1 MDFKE
6 SFFKLK
12 LNGMTD
18 IKLQSFT
25 IKGYRSI
32 KAINDFKPRAINI
45 LIGPNGAGKSNFIS
59 FFKFLSWM
67 LNSDGKLR
75 QYVSELGGANDILH
89 DGADV
94 TKTIDAQLKIE
105 TRSGINEYA
114 FSLMFAKPDRLVFKE
129 EKYRFSRN
137 EIQGEANWSFC
148 GVGHEEAHL
157 PAVDNATA
165 NSILNLLR
173 KLIVYQFHNT
183 SDTAPMR
190 LKWPIADGRWLKQ
203 NGENLGSFLYRLQRE
218 EKPYYLRIIKYI
230 RLVLP
235 FFDDFELYD
244 EFGQILLSWKENG
257 TNKVFN
263 AGQASDGMLRT
274 IALISL
280 LAQNPKDLPTVL
292 FLDEPELGLH
302 PSAIDAVCGLIKA
315 ASTYCQVFVA
325 TQSVSLVNNF
335 ELDDLVVIER
345 SGRNSVYHRPDIER
359 LNVYL
364 DEFSTGQIW
373 EKNIIGGRP

>member
-1 MDFKE
+1 V
-6 SFFKLK
+6 
-12 LNGMTD
+12 
-18 IKLQSFT
+18 
-25 IKGYRSI
+25 
-32 KAINDFKPRAINI
+32 
-45 LIGPNGAGKSNFIS
+45 LIGPNGSGKSNFIS

-67 LNSDGKLR
+67 LNSDGKL
-75 QYVSELGGANDILH
+75 QEHVAYLGGANDILH
-89 DGADV
+89 DGVDV
-94 TKTIDAQLKIE
+94 TKSIDAEISLQ
-105 TRSGINEYA
+105 TNAGVNEYS
-114 FSLMFAKPDRLVFKE
+114 FSLMFAKPDKLVFKE
-129 EKYRFSRN
+129 EKYRFTRN
-137 EIQGEANWSFC
+137 NFSGDARWSSC

-157 PAVDNATA
+157 PEVTNPTA
-165 NSILNLLR
+165 NVILNLLR

-190 LKWPIADGRWLKQ
+190 LKWSVQDGRWLKQ
-203 NGENLGSFLYRLQRE
+203 NGDNLGSFLYRLQQE
-218 EKPYYLRIIKYI
+218 EKSYYTRILKFI

-235 FFDDFELYD
+235 FFDDFDLYE
-244 EFGQILLSWKENG
+244 EFGQILLRWKEKG

-280 LAQNPKDLPTVL
+280 LGQNPKDLPAVL

-302 PSAIDAVCGLIKA
+302 PSAIDTVAGLIKTV
-315 ASTYCQVFVA
+315 ASQCQVFIA
-325 TQSVSLVNNF
+325 TQSISLVNNF

-345 SGRNSVYHRPDIER
+345 NGRSSEYSRPESER
-359 LNVYL
+359 LEAYL

>member
-1 MDFKE
+1 M
-6 SFFKLK
+6 S
-12 LNGMTD
+12 D
-18 IKLQSFT
+18 IKLKSFS
-25 IKGYRSI
+25 IKGYKSI
-32 KAINDFKPRAINI
+32 KEINDFEPRPINI

-67 LNSDGKLR
+67 LNSDGKL
-75 QYVSELGGANDILH
+75 QEHVAYLGGANDILH

-94 TKTIDAQLKIE
+94 TKSIDAEIE
-105 TRSGINEYA
+105 LETNTGYNEYQ
-114 FSLMFAKPDRLVFKE
+114 FSLMFAKPDNLVFREERYRYSSKE
-129 EKYRFSRN
+129 FTDKIEWKSL
-137 EIQGEANWSFC
+137 GVSHKEAK
-148 GVGHEEAHL
+148 L
-157 PAVDNATA
+157 PLAPKNNKSALT
-165 NSILNLLR
+165 ILNLLK

-190 LKWPIADGRWLKQ
+190 LKWSQADGRWLKQ
-203 NGENLGSFLYRLQRE
+203 NGENLGSFLFRIQNDERV
-218 EKPYYLRIIKYI
+218 YYTRIIKYI

-235 FFDDFELYD
+235 FFDDFDLYP
-244 EFGQILLSWKENG
+244 EFGQILLKWKEKG

-280 LAQNPKDLPTVL
+280 LAQNPDDLPAVL

-302 PSAIDAVCGLIKA
+302 PSAIDTIAGLIKA

-325 TQSVSLVNNF
+325 TQSISLVNNF
-335 ELDDLVVIER
+335 ELEDLVVIDR
-345 SGRNSVYHRPDIER
+345 KGRNSEYHRPNSDDLQE
-359 LNVYL
+359 YL
-364 DEFSTGQIW
+364 EEFSVGQIW

>member
-1 MDFKE
+1 M
-6 SFFKLK
+6 
-12 LNGMTD
+12 
-18 IKLQSFT
+18 
-25 IKGYRSI
+25 
-32 KAINDFKPRAINI
+32 

-75 QYVSELGGANDILH
+75 EYVSYLGGANDILH

-94 TKTIDAQLKIE
+94 TKSIDAHIE
-105 TRSGINEYA
+105 LETKAGIHEYQ
-114 FSLMFAKPDRLVFKE
+114 FSLMFAKPDNLVFRE
-129 EKYRFSRN
+129 ELYRFSAKKFDSRP
-137 EIQGEANWSFC
+137 EWSNC
-148 GVGHEEAHL
+148 GVGHVEAKL
-157 PAVDNATA
+157 PEVNNDSART
-165 NSILNLLR
+165 ILNLLR

-190 LKWPIADGRWLKQ
+190 LKWSQADGRWLKQ
-203 NGENLGSFLYRLQRE
+203 NGENLGSFLYRLQNE
-218 EKPYYLRIIKYI
+218 EKPYYTRIVKYL

-235 FFDDFELYD
+235 FFDDFDLYP
-244 EFGQILLSWKENG
+244 EFGQILLRWKEKG

-280 LAQNPKDLPTVL
+280 LGQNPKDLPAVL

-302 PSAIDAVCGLIKA
+302 PSAIDAVAGLIKA
-315 ASTYCQVFVA
+315 ASSHCQVFVA
-325 TQSVSLVNNF
+325 TQSISLVNNF
-335 ELDDLVVIER
+335 ELDDLVVIDR
-345 SGRNSVYHRPDIER
+345 KGRNSTYHRPDTAY
-359 LNVYL
+359 LQAYL

>member
-1 MDFKE
+1 M
-6 SFFKLK
+6 S
-12 LNGMTD
+12 D
-18 IKLQSFT
+18 IKLKSLS
-25 IKGYRSI
+25 IKGYKSI
-32 KAINDFKPRAINI
+32 KEINDFEPRPINI

-67 LNSDGKLR
+67 LNSDGKL
-75 QYVSELGGANDILH
+75 QEHVAYLGGANDILH

-94 TKTIDAQLKIE
+94 TKSIDAEISISN
-105 TRSGINEYA
+105 RSGINDYK
-114 FSLMFAKPDRLVFKE
+114 FSLMFAKPDKLVFRE
-129 EKYRFSRN
+129 ENYRFS
-137 EIQGEANWSFC
+137 SFKKDGTATYSSC
-148 GVGHEEAHL
+148 GVGHEEAKL
-157 PAVDNATA
+157 PTVN
-165 NSILNLLR
+165 NSTTTVILNLLR

-190 LKWPIADGRWLKQ
+190 LKWSQADGRWLKQ
-203 NGENLGSFLYRLQRE
+203 NGENLGSFLFRIQNDERV
-218 EKPYYLRIIKYI
+218 YYTRIIKYI

-235 FFDDFELYD
+235 FFDDFDLYP
-244 EFGQILLSWKENG
+244 EFGQILLKWKEKG

-280 LAQNPKDLPTVL
+280 LAQNPDDLPAVL

-302 PSAIDAVCGLIKA
+302 PSAIDTIAGLIKA

-325 TQSVSLVNNF
+325 TQSISLVNNF
-335 ELDDLVVIER
+335 ELEDLVVIDR
-345 SGRNSVYHRPDIER
+345 KGRNSEYHRPDSDQLQE
-359 LNVYL
+359 YL
-364 DEFSTGQIW
+364 EEFSVGQIW

>member
-1 MDFKE
+1 MAK
-6 SFFKLK
+6 
-12 LNGMTD
+12 

-25 IKGYRSI
+25 IKGYKTIKSI
-32 KAINDFKPRAINI
+32 ENFEPRAINI

-67 LNSDGKLR
+67 LNSDGKL
-75 QYVSELGGANDILH
+75 QEHVAYLGGANDILH

-94 TKTIDAQLKIE
+94 TKTIDAEISIKTE
-105 TRSGINEYA
+105 SGLNEYK
-114 FSLMFAKPDRLVFKE
+114 FSLMFAKPDKLVFKE

-137 EIQGEANWSFC
+137 LISTEASWSSC
-148 GVGHEEAHL
+148 GVGHEEAKL
-157 PAVDNATA
+157 PGVNNATA
-165 NSILNLLR
+165 STILNLMR

-190 LKWPIADGRWLKQ
+190 LKWSTGDGRWLKQ
-203 NGENLGSFLYRLQRE
+203 NGENLGSFLFRLQRD
-218 EKPYYLRIIKYI
+218 EKPYYQRIIKYI

-244 EFGQILLSWKENG
+244 EFNYILLRWKEKG
-257 TNKVFN
+257 TSKVFS

-280 LAQNPKDLPTVL
+280 LGQNPKDLPTVL

-302 PSAIDAVCGLIKA
+302 PSAIDAVAGLIKM
-315 ASTYCQVFVA
+315 ASSHCQVFVA
-325 TQSVSLVNNF
+325 TQSISLVNNF
-335 ELDDLVVIER
+335 ELDDLVVIDR
-345 SGRNSVYHRPDIER
+345 KGRNSEYNKPDSEK
-359 LNVYL
+359 LEAYL
-364 DEFSTGQIW
+364 EEFSIGQIW